1 MSNAKVCAL
10 CKPPIKDN
18 YLQHD
23 DLWTEQI
30 SRASIAYLLD
40 AKREEAASESTPGG
54 TNQ

>member
-23 DLWTEQI
+23 DLWTEQV

-40 AKREEAASESTPGG
+40 VKREEAASEPSPRG